1 MAPWEVECSEEA
13 WSAFSDWWETPWE
26 AAERF
31 ESHFLDELLGSFTDG
46 GITTILPAITPLD
59 QRLGGSNV
67 AVRVFAHPEAIKL
80 ASNVGAITATSAN
93 ESGIAPECNTEEAA
107 KKLGIQDFV
116 PGTCPNGL
124 GSTYIRLEE
133 DGVEERGW
141 RLTVMREGV
150 VPQADVMKCV
160 AAPRRAPVRRM
171 HNLKTDWAVVRRAWA
186 FGFTRPRGAR
196 GSTSSF
202 SRAGRHLLLL
212 LLLSPDRMRQ
222 S

>member
-1 MAPWEVECSEEA
+1 MKEHLQTGGLVVYPTTTLPGLGCLPTKEGLDNL
-13 WSAFSDWWETPWE
+13 FSTKSRPDSMPVSLGVANLEQV
-26 AAERF
+26 
-31 ESHFLDELLGSFTDG
+31 SHLVIIPNFLTELLGSFTDG

-93 ESGIAPECNTEEAA
+93 ESGITPECNTEEAA
-107 KKLGIQDFV
+107 KKLGIQNFV

-133 DGVEERGW
+133 DSVEERGW

-150 VPQADVMKCV
+150 VPQADVMKWWTI
-160 AAPRRAPVRRM
+160 PV
-171 HNLKTDWAVVRRAWA
+171 
-186 FGFTRPRGAR
+186 
-196 GSTSSF
+196 
-202 SRAGRHLLLL
+202 
-212 LLLSPDRMRQ
+212 
-222 S
+222 